1 VYVNYENDRKQLGY
15 KVVKDTNYGIKLVL
29 ITDSAVLLIR
39 NLPLNVMRKSK
50 TIVTVSILVSTLCFS
65 NVQPSPAIG
74 LPISLAPV
82 VRVQPS
88 YQHDSKVQIA
98 KVIPRKKDLIVFK
111 SPKEILFLMYLTDP
125 RLSSNQEVL
134 KLVKEW
140 RGGSWGLLGTAA
152 FLGLII
158 LIFSM
163 GEGFVANTLNPGWGL
178 DRPNPFQ
185 PPMVDHRYPPY
196 YNLFLPR
203 RTCYADRPGG
213 SQIMAG
219 MNPQSSR
226 EELTQLSTDV
236 VPTQTQMSGF
246 VKNGKV
252 DLDKCLDEVNRRAS
266 EIGCTDFECSLER
279 FKALATEN
287 GKLTSGTTREAITI
301 LQGEM
306 QGYYRNARRED
317 YGLNVKGPDF
327 LVEGLGEFE
336 NITHV
341 EVKNPVG
348 SAIKIA
354 NGQKGNIAKQGKKIG
369 AKIVYQQNYWSNSA
383 KTSELENLNPTA
395 SLPQSPNNI
404 LGAVDNF
411 DVPSS
416 EKAFM
421 EGSVLKGSQNNP
433 NIIFLNNN

>member
-1 VYVNYENDRKQLGY
+1 MFGGLDPANAKDNTIIPGAHGFKPPISRRNPNYFNQAQKKKKKGY
-15 KVVKDTNYGIKLVL
+15 E
-29 ITDSAVLLIR
+29 
-39 NLPLNVMRKSK
+39 
-50 TIVTVSILVSTLCFS
+50 VSISEDRFLELST
-65 NVQPSPAIG
+65 
-74 LPISLAPV
+74 
-82 VRVQPS
+82 
-88 YQHDSKVQIA
+88 
-98 KVIPRKKDLIVFK
+98 
-111 SPKEILFLMYLTDP
+111 
-125 RLSSNQEVL
+125 
-134 KLVKEW
+134 
-140 RGGSWGLLGTAA
+140 
-152 FLGLII
+152 
-158 LIFSM
+158 
-163 GEGFVANTLNPGWGL
+163 
-178 DRPNPFQ
+178 
-185 PPMVDHRYPPY
+185 
-196 YNLFLPR
+196 
-203 RTCYADRPGG
+203 
-213 SQIMAG
+213 
-219 MNPQSSR
+219 NPQSSR

-236 VPTQTQMSGF
+236 VRTQTQMSGF
-246 VKNGKV
+246 VKNGKI
-252 DLDKCLDEVNRRAS
+252 DLHKCLDEVNRRAS

-287 GKLTSGTTREAITI
+287 GNLTSTTAREAITI

-327 LVEGLGEFE
+327 IVEGLGKFQ
-336 NITHV
+336 NVTHV

>member
-1 VYVNYENDRKQLGY
+1 MTALLYISYSSGLSEDDKLIIDRQVSRNREKVCI
-15 KVVKDTNYGIKLVL
+15 VVKTLASNAKDKTKKVIVV
-29 ITDSAVLLIR
+29 ILLGGA
-39 NLPLNVMRKSK
+39 LY
-50 TIVTVSILVSTLCFS
+50 FS
-65 NVQPSPAIG
+65 NVQPSEAIG
-74 LPISLAPV
+74 LSMPPAPV
-82 VRVQPS
+82 GRVQPS
-88 YQHDSKVQIA
+88 YQYDSNVQIA
-98 KVIPRKKDLIVFK
+98 KVIPRKKDLIVYK

-125 RLSSNQEVL
+125 RISSNQEVL
-134 KLVKEW
+134 KLVKEL

-163 GEGFVANTLNPGWGL
+163 GEGFIPNNPDPGWGL
-178 DRPNPFQ
+178 ARPNPFQ
-185 PPMVDHRYPPY
+185 PPTAEHRYPPAY
-196 YNLFLPR
+196 DLFFPR

-213 SQIMAG
+213 SLMMAKV
-219 MNPQSSR
+219 NPQSSR
-226 EELTQLSTDV
+226 EELTQLSTNV
-236 VPTQTQMSGF
+236 VQTQTQMSGF

-252 DLDKCLDEVNRRAS
+252 DLDKCLNEVNRRAS

-287 GKLTSGTTREAITI
+287 GKLTSGTAREAITI

-306 QGYYRNARRED
+306 QGYYKNARRED

-354 NGQKGNIAKQGKKIG
+354 NGQKGSISKQGKKIG
-369 AKIVYQQNYWSNSA
+369 AKIVYQQNYWSNTT
-383 KTSELENLNPTA
+383 KTSELENINPTA
-395 SLPQSPNNI
+395 SLPQSPNNV
-404 LGAVDNF
+404 LGAVDIF

-421 EGSVLKGSQNNP
+421 EGSVLNGSKNNT

>member
-1 VYVNYENDRKQLGY
+1 MSSLLYYSISSDLTKDEIIEIDRQTAKNRETVFFFVTNLASNAKDKTRKVIVVIILGGALY
-15 KVVKDTNYGIKLVL
+15 
-29 ITDSAVLLIR
+29 
-39 NLPLNVMRKSK
+39 
-50 TIVTVSILVSTLCFS
+50 FS
-65 NVQPSPAIG
+65 NVQPSEAIG
-74 LPISLAPV
+74 LTMPPAPV

-88 YQHDSKVQIA
+88 YQYDSNVQIA
-98 KVIPRKKDLIVFK
+98 KVIPRKKDLIVYK

-125 RLSSNQEVL
+125 RISSNQEVL
-134 KLVKEW
+134 KLVKEL

-163 GEGFVANTLNPGWGL
+163 GEGFIPNNLDPGWGL
-178 DRPNPFQ
+178 ARPNPFQ
-185 PPMVDHRYPPY
+185 PPTAEHRYPPAY
-196 YNLFLPR
+196 DLFFPR
-203 RTCYADRPGG
+203 RTCYVDRPGG
-213 SQIMAG
+213 SLMMAEV
-219 MNPQSSR
+219 NPQSSR
-226 EELTQLSTDV
+226 EELTQLSTNV

-252 DLDKCLDEVNRRAS
+252 DLDKCLNEVNRRAS
-266 EIGCTDFECSLER
+266 EIGWTDFECSLER

-287 GKLTSGTTREAITI
+287 GKLTSGTAREAITI

-354 NGQKGNIAKQGKKIG
+354 NGQKGSISKQGKKIG
-369 AKIVYQQNYWSNSA
+369 AKIVYQQNYWSNTT
-383 KTSELENLNPTA
+383 KTSELENINPTA
-395 SLPQSPNNI
+395 SLPQSPNNV

-421 EGSVLKGSQNNP
+421 EGSVLNGSKNNT